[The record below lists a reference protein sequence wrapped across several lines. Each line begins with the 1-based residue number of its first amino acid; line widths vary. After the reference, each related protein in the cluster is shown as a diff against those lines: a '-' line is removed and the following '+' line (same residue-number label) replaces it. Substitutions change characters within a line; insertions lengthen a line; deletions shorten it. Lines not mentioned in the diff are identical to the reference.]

1 MSMTKLSRSLACAA
15 LLLGALS
22 LPLQAQS
29 YHIAKT
35 VPLVGDGGWD
45 YLTFDSTANRLFI
58 AHSTQVLV
66 VDAES
71 GSLLGQVP
79 GLNGAHGVALALT
92 EGHGFACSGR
102 DSSVT
107 MFDLKTYQV
116 LKKFTAADDADAIL
130 YDPATHRVF
139 SFNGDANSSSVID
152 PVSGTVIGNI
162 DLGGKPEFGVS
173 SWDGTLFVNLEDKA
187 EIVQIDAKAMTVTRR
202 WPIAPCEEPTGLAI
216 DRAHHRLFSGCSNQV
231 MAISDATNGR
241 LITTLPIGKGVDG
254 CAFDPG
260 TNLAFSS
267 NGEGSLTVIQ
277 EDSPDSFHVAATVP
291 TKRGARTMT
300 VDTKTH
306 RVFTASADYGATPAA
321 TPENPRPR
329 PAIVPGTFVLLVL
342 EQ

>member
-1 MSMTKLSRSLACAA
+1 MTKLSRSLSCAA
-15 LLLGALS
+15 LLLGAVS

-45 YLTFDSTANRLFI
+45 YLTFDSTAHRLFI

-79 GLNGAHGVALALT
+79 GLNGAHGVALALA
-92 EGHGFACSGR
+92 EGHGFASSGR

-130 YDPATHRVF
+130 YDPASHHVF

-162 DLGGKPEFGVS
+162 DLGGE
-173 SWDGTLFVNLEDKA
+173 
-187 EIVQIDAKAMTVTRR
+187 TRIR
-202 WPIAPCEEPTGLAI
+202 RFRMGRNAVREPGRQGGDRPDRRQGHESHPPLA
-216 DRAHHRLFSGCSNQV
+216 HCS
-231 MAISDATNGR
+231 M
-241 LITTLPIGKGVDG
+241 
-254 CAFDPG
+254 
-260 TNLAFSS
+260 
-267 NGEGSLTVIQ
+267 
-277 EDSPDSFHVAATVP
+277 
-291 TKRGARTMT
+291 
-300 VDTKTH
+300 
-306 RVFTASADYGATPAA
+306 
-321 TPENPRPR
+321 
-329 PAIVPGTFVLLVL
+329 
-342 EQ
+342 